1 MKPPCPSRLQL
12 ESAVLGEV
20 HESRVHELEQHAEG
34 CARCRHELNWLRAET
49 AMFAQRTAREEVNRL
64 WEGVDASSNRR
75 ARRPLKMVRAMLA
88 IAASVLLAA
97 VVTGTLSSKR
107 GSAGHRGGFEPPP
120 MSLEMMSVETELLSK
135 PCFTP
140 GFGIACGEV
149 QLASR

>member
-1 MKPPCPSRLQL
+1 MKTCPSRLQL

-20 HESRVHELEQHAEG
+20 HESRVHELEDHAER

-64 WEGVDASSNRR
+64 WEGVDAASARR
-75 ARRPLKMVRAMLA
+75 ARRPFRMVRAMLA
-88 IAASVLLAA
+88 IAASVLLAFA
-97 VVTGTLSSKR
+97 VNGTLSSR
-107 GSAGHRGGFEPPP
+107 QASSRHHGLEPVP
-120 MSLEMMSVETELLSK
+120 MSLEMMSVEQAELLSK
-135 PCFTP
+135 PCYTP